1 MFSLTTADSLLGVL
15 LATGPHLLHL
25 ALDITTSR
33 CREGGDLC
41 SEELPVMVCII
52 VFIVLVFSDSLFW
65 IK

>member
-25 ALDITTSR
+25 ALDITTPR

-41 SEELPVMVCII
+41 SEELPAMVCII
-52 VFIVLVFSDSLFW
+52 VLY
-65 IK
+65 